1 MDIIKFQN
9 VLEDTIHVPLSNLP
23 VKECSY
29 FKIKFNVCLKKKRHK
44 NKTKT
49 LTDCYI
55 G

>member
-9 VLEDTIHVPLSNLP
+9 VLEDTIRVPLSNLP

-29 FKIKFNVCLKKKRHK
+29 FKIKFNVCLKKKDI
-44 NKTKT
+44 KTKT